1 MRVTVVG
8 AGVFGAWI
16 AKFLVDDGHEVT
28 LVEAY
33 GPANGRAS
41 SCDHSRVIRA
51 GYGAD
56 EIYARW
62 AAESLQDWKAFGA
75 SAGLDVFTKTGA
87 LFLGEPGHPYIRA
100 TRETLGRLQLPAQLL
115 DRAELGARF
124 PQLRTDGLGD
134 ALLEEEAGALRA
146 RAAIQALVRALTQE
160 RGVRFVTARVPPL
173 DEQRAVFPG
182 ALEGRRHHADAW
194 IFACGPWLPGLFPQ
208 AIGARIRPT
217 RQEVLYFGVPAGSN
231 AFAVPRLP
239 VWIDFP
245 AGYYGIPDLDARGF
259 KIGVDRHGP
268 VVDPDRLERVPEAAV
283 IARTREWMAH
293 RFPGLAGAPLVD
305 ARVCQYENTANGDF
319 LIDRHP
325 MWPQCWIAGGGS
337 GHGFKHGPAVARHVA
352 GLVTGRAEVLPRFAL
367 AGKAEQA
374 GRTVF

>member
-8 AGVFGAWI
+8 SGVFGAWI
-16 AKFLVDDGHEVT
+16 ATFLADDGHEVT
-28 LVEAY
+28 LVDAY

-56 EIYARW
+56 EIYSRW
-62 AAESLQDWKAFGA
+62 ASESLQDWKAFGR
-75 SAGLDVFTKTGA
+75 SAGLDLFRRTGA
-87 LFLGEPGHPYIRA
+87 LFLGEPDHPYIRA
-100 TRETLGRLQLPAQLL
+100 TRETLHRLQLPARMLSR
-115 DRAELGARF
+115 DELGARF

-146 RAAIQALVRALTQE
+146 RTGVQALVRRLVGE
-160 RGVRFVTARVPPL
+160 RRVRLVTARVRPL
-173 DEQRAVFPG
+173 DEQHAAFP
-182 ALEGRRHHADAW
+182 ATLDGRPHEADAW
-194 IFACGPWLPGLFPQ
+194 VFACGPWLPGLF
-208 AIGARIRPT
+208 AHAVGARVRPT
-217 RQEVLYFGVPAGSN
+217 RQEVLYFGVPAGSE
-231 AFAVPRLP
+231 AFGVSRLP

-268 VVDPDRLERVPEAAV
+268 VVDPDSLERIPDPHV
-283 IARTREWMAH
+283 IARTREWMTY
-293 RFPGLAGAPLVD
+293 RFPDLAGAPLVD
-305 ARVCQYENTANGDF
+305 ARVCQYENTSNGDF

-337 GHGFKHGPAVARHVA
+337 GHGFKHGPAVGRHVA
-352 GLVTGRAEVLPRFAL
+352 ALVAGRAAVLPRFSL
-367 AGKAEQA
+367 ARKVEEAD
-374 GRTVF
+374 RTVF